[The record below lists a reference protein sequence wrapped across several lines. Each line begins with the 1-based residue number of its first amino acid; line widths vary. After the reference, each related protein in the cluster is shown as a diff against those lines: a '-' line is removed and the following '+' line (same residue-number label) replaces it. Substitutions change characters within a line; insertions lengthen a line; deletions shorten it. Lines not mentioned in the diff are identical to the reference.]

1 MRCALGMKR
10 TICTLALALAATTLA
25 PVASAEFLIG
35 PRATLSLPLPGGGLE
50 VGGAL
55 DMRVTNPSRMIQFG
69 VSLQSRLDGDSGVFA
84 AEFGLSWFLGSAT
97 SWVPYAGG
105 GMQVRAMFFDSTRVM
120 SFAPQAQI
128 GIISSRAGR
137 RRFFTELRAVQNV
150 AFSAQH
156 SLTGQSMPMPDG
168 AFRFEPSVQAGFLF

>member
-1 MRCALGMKR
+1 MKR

-25 PVASAEFLIG
+25 PTASAEFLIG

-105 GMQVRAMFFDSTRVM
+105 GLQVRAMFFDSTRVT
-120 SFAPQAQI
+120 SFAPQAQL
-128 GIISSRAGR
+128 GIISARAGR
-137 RRFFTELRAVQNV
+137 RRFFAEFRAVQNV
-150 AFSAQH
+150 ALSAQH
-156 SLTGQSMPMPDG
+156 SLTGQSMRMPEG
-168 AFRFEPSVQAGFLF
+168 AFRFEPSVHAGFLF

>member
-1 MRCALGMKR
+1 MTR

-25 PVASAEFLIG
+25 PAASAEFLIG
-35 PRATLSLPLPGGGLE
+35 PRATLSLPLPGGGPE

-55 DMRVTNPSRMIQFG
+55 DMRVTNPARMIQFG

-84 AEFGLSWFLGSAT
+84 AEFGLSWFLGEAT

-105 GMQVRAMFFDSTRVM
+105 GLQVRAMFFDSTRVM
-120 SFAPQAQI
+120 SFAPQAQL
-128 GIISSRAGR
+128 GIISARTGR

-156 SLTGQSMPMPDG
+156 SLTGQSMPMPG
-168 AFRFEPSVQAGFLF
+168 EAFRFEPSVHAGFLF